1 MRIDLS
7 REEETRMLPSD
18 SDELV
23 SMNAFQ
29 KELVERI
36 GYRVQPNTYE
46 SFKEF
51 FEFIFNNLEHFLPE
65 PKTYENEVLTDEFE
79 SAELCLE
86 DRLIK
91 FDQEVIKK
99 ECPNTPEEYRLLRPE
114 MLKMLIERQPINLI
128 EFGEKIPPYL
138 RKPMQ
143 SLDTKSPDYQSRY
156 IKDVVNIIEEYGD

>member
-7 REEETRMLPSD
+7 REDETRMLPSNSVE
-18 SDELV
+18 SD

-36 GYRVQPNTYE
+36 GYRVQHNNYE

-51 FEFIFNNLEHFLPE
+51 FEFIFNNLEQFLPE
-65 PKTYENEVLTDEFE
+65 PKTYENEALSDEFE
-79 SAELCLE
+79 PRELSLE
-86 DRLIK
+86 ERLIK
-91 FDQEVIKK
+91 FDKEVIRK
-99 ECPNTPEEYRLLRPE
+99 ECPNTSGKYRLLRPE
-114 MLKMLIERQPINLI
+114 MLKMLIERQPINLV

>member
-23 SMNAFQ
+23 SMNTFQ
-29 KELVERI
+29 KELVERV
-36 GYRVQPNTYE
+36 GYRVQHNTYE

-51 FEFIFNNLEHFLPE
+51 FEFVIDNVEKFLPE
-65 PKTYENEVLTDEFE
+65 PKTYENEVISDELE
-79 SAELCLE
+79 SNELCLE

-99 ECPNTPEEYRLLRPE
+99 ECPNTPEDYRLMRPE
-114 MLKMLIERQPINLI
+114 MLEMLIERQPIDVI
-128 EFGEKIPPYL
+128 EFGEMIPPYL
-138 RKPMQ
+138 RLPMQ
-143 SLDTKSPDYQSRY
+143 TLHPDSQIKF
-156 IKDVVNIIEEYGD
+156 IKDVVNIIEEYGDW